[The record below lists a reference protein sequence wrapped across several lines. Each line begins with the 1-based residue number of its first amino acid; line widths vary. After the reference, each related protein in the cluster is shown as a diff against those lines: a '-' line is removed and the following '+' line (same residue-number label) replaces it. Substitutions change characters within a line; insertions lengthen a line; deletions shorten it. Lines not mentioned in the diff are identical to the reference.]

1 MRIARIEAI
10 RLFPKTVK
18 VSAEDG
24 ANINAPWYKW
34 GLWAQKN
41 GAGPETGPESLGE
54 FAFRRAGLG
63 GPDIDQE
70 LVDSRAQVF

>member
-10 RLFPKTVK
+10 RRFPKAVK

-24 ANINAPWYKW
+24 TNINDLWYKR

-63 GPDIDQE
+63 GSDIDQE